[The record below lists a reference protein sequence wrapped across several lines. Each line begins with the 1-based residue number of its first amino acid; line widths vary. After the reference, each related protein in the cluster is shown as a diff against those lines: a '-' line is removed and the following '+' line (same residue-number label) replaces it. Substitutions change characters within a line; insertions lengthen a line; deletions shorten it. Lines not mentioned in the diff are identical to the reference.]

1 MNLEA
6 LLASVFAGTG
16 SFGRVMAVREKE
28 SGIYYALKILVIE
41 DVIRLKQVEHVKNE
55 KEILE
60 QVNHPFV
67 VNLWVLNLWLDI
79 GWFSDGSWEAVLVE
93 DNIRVLYV
101 IRIYLYWDGLPVE
114 FSVTFSCNQIIEK
127 WISFGEFLILIFMYS
142 KSY

>member
-1 MNLEA
+1 MTCSLPLAIDSFLKTLPATVTQQEFFFKQMSLDA
-6 LLASVFAGTG
+6 LFASVFAGTG

-67 VNLWVLNLWLDI
+67 VNL
-79 GWFSDGSWEAVLVE
+79 
-93 DNIRVLYV
+93 
-101 IRIYLYWDGLPVE
+101 
-114 FSVTFSCNQIIEK
+114 
-127 WISFGEFLILIFMYS
+127 
-142 KSY
+142 